1 MAFKQTN
8 IFPIDQQPRNAV
20 GLAYPFSTAFDQE
33 KFQTLNSPSSSLSGN
48 VPFKLNYTTSDQI
61 KSNLITFFSTKKGER
76 FLNPNY
82 GTNIF
87 NYLFDQVTDD
97 TARAMEQ
104 TIKDELAMVFPQV
117 NLNSLEVLQ
126 SIDFNQIKV
135 ILNYSIFNNEEDTLE
150 INLNV

>member
-48 VPFKLNYTTSDQI
+48 VPFKLNYTTSDQT
-61 KSNLITFFSTKKGER
+61 KSNLVTFFSTKKGER

-87 NYLFDQVTDD
+87 NYLFDQITDD